1 MCDGHDPL
9 PRQEVIL
16 FDMRGF
22 VLSINHII
30 GLLSQKS

>member
-1 MCDGHDPL
+1 
-9 PRQEVIL
+9 
-16 FDMRGF
+16 MRGF